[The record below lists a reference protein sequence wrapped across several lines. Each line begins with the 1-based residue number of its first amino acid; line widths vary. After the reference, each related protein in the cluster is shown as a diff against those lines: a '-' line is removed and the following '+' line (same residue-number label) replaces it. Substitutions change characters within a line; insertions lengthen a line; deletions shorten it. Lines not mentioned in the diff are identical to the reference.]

1 MKKSILN
8 SILCTCFV
16 LSTLV
21 FFSCKTRRNSI
32 RKDNPSIKLSNKE
45 IKDSILESQ
54 LTTEWLKARGSVTV
68 LFPFNDDKQTID
80 INLRL
85 KKDSLIWLNLSKFKK
100 KIARGSIG
108 KDSIKFTAEIPE
120 KVVCFGP
127 LEKLKDTLGSV
138 FVNNSYQIMEEALT
152 GGSFIDLIKGKLSAR
167 YEDEQ
172 VLLSWHSN
180 KKFDKKNG
188 ASNTIYKAW
197 FNSSSYKCNKLNLS
211 SSISSNEIELEVIY
225 SDWLEIGDNSIPQN
239 INISFSISELTY
251 SMEIKYKSIKFD
263 IPQKFPAIKFNEKYK
278 RILINEK

>member
-1 MKKSILN
+1 MKKSIPS
-8 SILCTCFV
+8 SILCTCIV
-16 LSTLV
+16 LSTLL

-45 IKDSILESQ
+45 IKDSILENQ

-68 LFPFNDDKQTID
+68 LFPYENEQTID

-108 KDSIKFTAEIPE
+108 KDSIKFTAEMPE

-138 FVNNSYQIMEEALT
+138 FVANSYQIMEEALT
-152 GGSFIDLIKGKLSAR
+152 GGSFIKLIKEKLSAR

-180 KKFDKKNG
+180 KKFNKKNG
-188 ASNTIYKAW
+188 TSNTIYKAW
-197 FNSSSYKCNKLNLS
+197 FNSSNYKCNKLSLS
-211 SSISSNEIELEVIY
+211 SSISSTEIEFIVIY

-239 INISFSISELTY
+239 IKISFSISELTY

-263 IPQKFPAIKFNEKYK
+263 IPQKFPAIKFDEKYK
-278 RILINEK
+278 PILINEK